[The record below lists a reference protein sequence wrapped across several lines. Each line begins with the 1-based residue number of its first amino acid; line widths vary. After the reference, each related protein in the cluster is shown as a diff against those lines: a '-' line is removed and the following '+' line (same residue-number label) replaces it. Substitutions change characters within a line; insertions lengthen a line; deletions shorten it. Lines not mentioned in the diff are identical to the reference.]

1 MIHSRRSVVMNNISG
16 GSYASYVAGYAYT
29 ASGLNKTE
37 KKETANQNTAN
48 AVKNDTS
55 AYGVSGKKEV
65 SGKREVSGQTIG
77 NPKLS
82 EKASKYYDELKKK
95 YSNMNFILVSE
106 DMKEQAKANAAGYAN
121 ANKMVVLIDEDK
133 IERMAEDENY
143 RKQYEAIIANAA
155 SGMSQLGSSIAATGA
170 SVKGY
175 GMQVNDNGTA
185 TYFAVLEKSSA
196 AQKERIEKKAAK
208 KKAEEKAKDKKA
220 QKEAEKERI
229 KKSHDKAEK
238 ISDKE
243 VDTVDIEDADGKI
256 NSASD
261 TVIITAS
268 SIEELL
274 SKIQNESQKYLS
286 DNILSEKEKNVGQGF
301 DYSL

>member
-1 MIHSRRSVVMNNISG
+1 MEVVMNNISG
-16 GSYASYVAGYAYT
+16 GSYASYVAGYTYT

-55 AYGVSGKKEV
+55 AYGVSGKK
-65 SGKREVSGQTIG
+65 EVSGQTIG

-106 DMKEQAKANAAGYAN
+106 DMKEQAKVNAAGYAN

-243 VDTVDIEDADGKI
+243 VDTVDKEDADGKI

>member
-1 MIHSRRSVVMNNISG
+1 MNNISG

-106 DMKEQAKANAAGYAN
+106 DMKEQAKVNAAGYAN

>member
-1 MIHSRRSVVMNNISG
+1 M
-16 GSYASYVAGYAYT
+16 
-29 ASGLNKTE
+29 
-37 KKETANQNTAN
+37 
-48 AVKNDTS
+48 KNDTS

-95 YSNMNFILVSE
+95 YANMNFILVSE
-106 DMKEQAKANAAGYAN
+106 DMKEQAKVNAAGYAN

>member
-1 MIHSRRSVVMNNISG
+1 MNNISG
-16 GSYASYVAGYAYT
+16 GSYASYVAGYTYT

-121 ANKMVVLIDEDK
+121 ANKMV
-133 IERMAEDENY
+133 AEDENY
-143 RKQYEAIIANAA
+143 RKQYEAIIANAT

-208 KKAEEKAKDKKA
+208 KKAEEKARDKKA

-238 ISDKE
+238 ISDE
-243 VDTVDIEDADGKI
+243 DVDTKDADGEI

-261 TVIITAS
+261 TVTITAS